1 MRKVVRLTESDLVRL
16 VKRVIKEQTANVYDK
31 NYYKN
36 KKNGTVKIDRAQI
49 VSVDGNP
56 FDYTKMMQVVDD
68 YNFGGRGT
76 PQTGELY
83 WVYKEDATTGVM
95 GPGET
100 KSGVEIYTQ
109 PQEKGQFIGSIT
121 FK

>member
-16 VKRVIKEQTANVYDK
+16 VKRVIKEQTANIYDK

-36 KKNGTVKIDRAQI
+36 KKNGTVKIDRADI
-49 VSVDGNP
+49 VSVDGIP
-56 FDYTKMMQVVDD
+56 FNLTQMMKIVDN

-76 PQTGELY
+76 PQTGDLY

-100 KSGVEIYTQ
+100 KSGIQIYSQ
-109 PQEKGQFIGSIT
+109 PQEEGFIGSIT